1 MKKKEKPIENV
12 GYAFSEA
19 MTLSEDGSL
28 PKSVKLLKEGNYFYG
43 RESMKIPHTALES
56 MVTNFKSGVRP
67 EKPSKLCI
75 NYNHGIG
82 WAMSPEEGVAAGWI
96 EDISLSDDGWLSITP
111 TWTPRAAEYIKNK
124 EYQYLSAE
132 FNLEYRSK
140 YTDGVIGP
148 TLTGAA
154 VTNIPFIEGQE
165 GLTLSEHFREDE
177 DMKELQEQF
186 DELTVNFA
194 SLDTAKTALETEK
207 TDLTTKL
214 TEATEKVTVL
224 ETEKTALETEKTALS
239 TDKTALENRIVELA
253 LDLRKKEA
261 DEVVLKAINEGGLTP
276 GEKEEYTA
284 AYLKDKDLTLSLL
297 AKHPKVE
304 LGEIGIK
311 KEIPEAWDFAAEVDK
326 YQKEH
331 AGTKYGDAAI
341 AVTQI
346 HYGGK

>member
-1 MKKKEKPIENV
+1 MKKKEKSTENI

-28 PKSVKLLKEGNYFYG
+28 PKSVKLLHEGDYYYG
-43 RESMKIPHTALES
+43 REQLKIPRSALET
-56 MVTNFKSGVRP
+56 MVEHFKSGIRP

-82 WAMSPEEGVAAGWI
+82 WAISPEEGVAAGWI

-165 GLTLSEHFREDE
+165 GLTLSEHYQEVE

-186 DELTVNFA
+186 DELQVNFTNLEA
-194 SLDTAKTALETEK
+194 AKATLETEK
-207 TDLTTKL
+207 SDLTTKL
-214 TEATEKVTVL
+214 TEATNSVTELTEKVS
-224 ETEKTALETEKTALS
+224 ALEDEKTALS
-239 TDKTALENRIVELA
+239 ADKTALESRIVELA

-261 DEVVLKAINEGGLTP
+261 DEVILKAINDGGLTP
-276 GEKEEYTA
+276 AEKDEYVA
-284 AYLKDKDLTLSLL
+284 AYLKDKDLTMSLL
-297 AKHPKVE
+297 AKHPKIE
-304 LGEIGIK
+304 LKEKGKTE
-311 KEIPEAWDFAAEVDK
+311 EIPEAWDFAAEVDK
-326 YQKEH
+326 YQKDH
-331 AGTKYGDAAI
+331 PGTKYGDAAI
-341 AVTQI
+341 VVTQI